1 LGQVDNCSANGKVSR
16 SLVARTKWE
25 DGGVIWGAE
34 FPARAFEPGR
44 TRGYPWAFYVV
55 EEI

>member
-1 LGQVDNCSANGKVSR
+1 MGQVDNCSANGKVSR